1 MTHLEK
7 NQENPHNKGSIPG
20 GGPVEFSVSFFLI
33 VSSECG
39 MTPPS

>member
-20 GGPVEFSVSFFLI
+20 GGSGRIFGIFFSNRQ
-33 VSSECG
+33 
-39 MTPPS
+39 